1 MGRIKNEKLEEI
13 EMLLKLHERDERAFS
28 QVFNSYYSAMCL
40 FATPYVGKEHAE
52 DVVEDVFLKLL
63 LLDFSFNDTAHLKS
77 YLYRSVKNACLD
89 YIKTTVRQHER
100 QGIYADE
107 MDDFDKDYATK
118 IMQTEAIRIL
128 HQAVNTLPQQTAEV
142 LKLTYLE
149 GMSNQEAADE
159 LKVSINTIKTQK
171 QRGLS
176 KLRQIL
182 PKDQLN
188 LLITLFF

>member
-1 MGRIKNEKLEEI
+1 MGRTKSEKFDEI
-13 EMLLKLHERDERAFS
+13 EMLIKLQDGDKAAIGQLFI
-28 QVFNSYYSAMCL
+28 SYYSAMCL
-40 FATPYVGKEHAE
+40 FASPYVGEENAE
-52 DVVEDVFLKLL
+52 DVVEDVFLRLL
-63 LLDFSFNDTAHLKS
+63 QFDFSFKDAAHLKA

-89 YIKTTVRQHER
+89 YIKSTVRQHER
-100 QGIYADE
+100 QGVYADE
-107 MDDFDKDYATK
+107 LDDFDTDYATQ

-128 HQAVNTLPQQTAEV
+128 HHALNTLPQQTAAV

-149 GMSNQEAADE
+149 GMSNQQAADE
-159 LKVSINTIKTQK
+159 LQVSINTIKTQK